1 MISFRKVFVLG
12 ILMLAQLSCF
22 SSNAVAQNYDK
33 DFSAS
38 VDRVNCLTALL
49 KNNSVFISPD
59 IAALNIGAAEHIE
72 KEAMCRFKQSKT
84 IEEIRLFIDQQLT
97 KSSQLNQLTVR
108 QAELLLNDTGSTS
121 QAMKIEQKLKVLLE
135 EFIEVAGSI
144 NVQASSEQYPDE
156 YTAYS
161 SSVIAFSSLMNMNS
175 LVSDYEAYGPIKA
188 NDSLF
193 KFNARA
199 GDRVNNET
207 ITYTYDFA
215 LPGNGNISDCNS
227 VCMLYLENIVLARLW
242 SKLWNVNSAKP
253 IAQSL
258 AKIRSAKAEY
268 DYFFFEAGDGLYPWE
283 LWVNSLG
290 KSNDILSPPKGKINL
305 LHPSPIV
312 YYDNLQGNI
321 EPSMIV
327 EVVGYTQLNY
337 SQSGSLPIG
346 ASLAVDFQND
356 NLRYGGVIHL
366 PIKGAL
372 NRIGLEPVAK
382 IIPCEAC
389 SIAFLTD
396 GDDDWSVGLKIDV
409 ARLLYS
415 PDKAKS
421 SFLDYIK

>member
-59 IAALNIGAAEHIE
+59 IAALNIG
-72 KEAMCRFKQSKT
+72 
-84 IEEIRLFIDQQLT
+84 
-97 KSSQLNQLTVR
+97 
-108 QAELLLNDTGSTS
+108 TS

-346 ASLAVDFQND
+346 ASLAETEMTI
-356 NLRYGGVIHL
+356 GVL
-366 PIKGAL
+366 G
-372 NRIGLEPVAK
+372 
-382 IIPCEAC
+382 
-389 SIAFLTD
+389 
-396 GDDDWSVGLKIDV
+396 
-409 ARLLYS
+409 
-415 PDKAKS
+415 
-421 SFLDYIK
+421 